1 MINAVLSVVILI
13 EISMFLW
20 VDSRLSKRITN
31 IEDKY
36 QDLCD
41 EYESISTSLDLI
53 ERKFEAKMLDDTA
66 EWVIKHVP
74 NWEGC
79 NEKARQA
86 LMAIASLAGVRGALK
101 RQDKHFL
108 TDRDIVL
115 ANREICRQYKRL
127 LEEY

>member
-13 EISMFLW
+13 EVSMFWW

-53 ERKFEAKMLDDTA
+53 ERKFEAKMFDDTA
-66 EWVIKHVP
+66 EWVIDHIGSWFKYHNSGEDLV
-74 NWEGC
+74 
-79 NEKARQA
+79 A
-86 LMAIASLAGVRGALK
+86 AICELAKVRTRLKGRDKCSLS
-101 RQDKHFL
+101 
-108 TDRDIVL
+108 DRDVMVV
-115 ANREICRQYKRL
+115 NRMIAGLYKQL
-127 LEEY
+127 LTKS

>member
-66 EWVIKHVP
+66 EWVMISMCLI
-74 NWEGC
+74 G
-79 NEKARQA
+79 KAAMRK
-86 LMAIASLAGVRGALK
+86 LVKL
-101 RQDKHFL
+101 
-108 TDRDIVL
+108 
-115 ANREICRQYKRL
+115 
-127 LEEY
+127 